1 MIQRISNIIRIEIEG
16 ASLEGASDLEF
27 YIRQW
32 GGLFI
37 ELTPT
42 IVDASHIEVEIP
54 FEEAMKLQPTRAS
67 LQLAFT
73 NANGYR
79 TATDVLSIPVG
90 ELLKE
95 EGYD

>member
-1 MIQRISNIIRIEIEG
+1 MKQRISNIIRAEIEG

-37 ELTPT
+37 QLTPT
-42 IVDASHIEVEIP
+42 IVDATHIEVEIP
-54 FEEAMKLQPTRAS
+54 FDEAMKLQPTRAA
-67 LQLAFT
+67 LQLAYT
-73 NANGYR
+73 NANGYP
-79 TATDVLSIPVG
+79 TATEVLTIPVG